1 MRNLGTLLAVLVV
14 TAAPLA
20 AETWTNVPVIDTNCL
35 AKVKADPDKH
45 PVSCALQCA
54 KGGYGLL
61 LTDGTYLKFDAP
73 GNEKT
78 LAALKETKKT
88 NTIRATVEGER
99 DGESIKVK
107 SVKLD

>member
-1 MRNLGTLLAVLVV
+1 MRSLATPFRARRL
-14 TAAPLA
+14 APAPLA
-20 AETWTNVPVIDTNCL
+20 AETWTNVSVIDTSCL
-35 AKVKADPDKH
+35 AKVKSDPDKH

-61 LTDGTYLKFDAP
+61 LTDGTYLKFDAA

-88 NTIRATVEGER
+88 NTIRATVEGDK
-99 DGESIKVK
+99 DGETIKVK

>member
-1 MRNLGTLLAVLVV
+1 
-14 TAAPLA
+14 
-20 AETWTNVPVIDTNCL
+20 
-35 AKVKADPDKH
+35 
-45 PVSCALQCA
+45 
-54 KGGYGLL
+54 
-61 LTDGTYLKFDAP
+61 LKFDAA

>member
-1 MRNLGTLLAVLVV
+1 MRTLGTLLGGLVV

-20 AETWTNVPVIDTNCL
+20 AETWTNVPVIDTSCL
-35 AKVKADPDKH
+35 AKVKSDPDKH

-61 LTDGTYLKFDAP
+61 LTDGTYLKFDAA

-88 NTIRATVEGER
+88 NTIRATVEGDK
-99 DGESIKVK
+99 DGETIKVK

>member
-1 MRNLGTLLAVLVV
+1 MRKLATLLGVLVL

-20 AETWTNVPVIDTNCL
+20 AETWTNVSVIDSNCL

-61 LTDGTYLKFDAP
+61 LKDGTYLKFDAA

-88 NTIRATVEGER
+88 DTIRATVEGEK

>member
-1 MRNLGTLLAVLVV
+1 MRNLATPFAVLLLA
-14 TAAPLA
+14 AAPLA
-20 AETWTNVPVIDTNCL
+20 AETWTNVSVIDTNCL

-54 KGGYGLL
+54 KGGYGLRL
-61 LTDGTYLKFDAP
+61 KDGTYLKFDAA

-88 NTIRATVEGER
+88 DTIRATVEGDR
-99 DGESIKVK
+99 DGESVKVK